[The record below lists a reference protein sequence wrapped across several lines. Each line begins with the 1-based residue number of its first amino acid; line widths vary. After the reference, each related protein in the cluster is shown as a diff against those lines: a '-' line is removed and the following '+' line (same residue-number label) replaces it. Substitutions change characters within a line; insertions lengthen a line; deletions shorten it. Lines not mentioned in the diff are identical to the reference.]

1 MNKGLIR
8 DFLVGL
14 TALLGLAGLII
25 TLMLVGELGRLKGG
39 QYTFVVTMTNSAG
52 ITDTSPVTLNGVR
65 VGQVRELRVRALP
78 ATGAEIQVR
87 VREGVVIPRAA
98 RVSINSS
105 FVGDG
110 SLEFSVPQGLS
121 PAEASQI
128 ILPDEVFDAGS
139 PQTMFGRIEDA
150 ISGPIARFGTA
161 VKKFEDFADTYIE
174 VGQRVSEMLEPR
186 TLEEVAAGKPANVR
200 STIARLDQAIASAN
214 TWLAD
219 EALRTQIRDTVAK
232 APKVMD
238 EVSAL
243 TQTWK
248 KTAEDLSKTSAGVDT
263 SVEKITQRLDEI
275 SVQTLSM
282 LRTAEKAAGEMATTL
297 EAARAGPGTLGQLM
311 QNPDL
316 YRSLKDASDRLN
328 KTLEEVQL
336 MVEQFKAEGVPLK
349 L

>member
-14 TALLGLAGLII
+14 TALLGVGGLVI

-39 QYTFVVTMTNSAG
+39 QYTFVVMMTNSAG

-65 VGQVRELRVRALP
+65 VGQVRELRVRPLP
-78 ATGAEIQVR
+78 ATGAEIEIR
-87 VREGVVIPRAA
+87 VREGVTIPRAA

-110 SLEFSVPQGLS
+110 SLEFSVPQGLTD
-121 PAEASQI
+121 AQATDI
-128 ILPDEVFDAGS
+128 IRANDVFDAGS
-139 PQTMFGRIEDA
+139 PLTMFGRIEDA

-161 VKKFEDFADTYIE
+161 VKKFEDFADTYIA
-174 VGQRVSEMLEPR
+174 VGERINELLEPR
-186 TLEEVAAGKPANVR
+186 TLEEVAQGKPANIR
-200 STIARLDQAIASAN
+200 STIARLDQSIAAAN
-214 TWLAD
+214 VWLED
-219 EALRTQIRDTVAK
+219 EALQTQIRDTIAK

-243 TQTWK
+243 TQTWRQ
-248 KTAEDLSKTSAGVDT
+248 TAQDFSKTSAGVDT

-275 SVQTLSM
+275 SLQTLTM
-282 LRTAEKAAGEMATTL
+282 LRTAEKAAGEMAATL
-297 EAARAGPGTLGQLM
+297 ETARSGPGTMGQLM